1 MIRRAA
7 LLAGVLLV
15 AGCAAPGQGDGGT
28 EGFTAHLSGA
38 QEVPPLSGGGGGGA
52 HVVYDH
58 RTQLIRWTVQFH
70 GLSGPV
76 TAAHFHGPA
85 GPGQNA
91 GVAVPFE
98 GNLNAQP
105 LKGEA
110 RITPEQFGQ
119 LASGQWYVNLHTA
132 RHPQGE
138 VRGQLRPLASR

>member
-1 MIRRAA
+1 MRRLALALAGAVALSACAA
-7 LLAGVLLV
+7 LQA
-15 AGCAAPGQGDGGT
+15 DDS
-28 EGFTAHLSGA
+28 EGFTARLSGA
-38 QEVPPLSGGGGGGA
+38 QEVPAVASTGTGSA
-52 HVVYDH
+52 DVVFDH
-58 RTQLIRWTVQFH
+58 RTHTIRWQVSYE

-76 TAAHFHGPA
+76 TGAHLHGPA

-91 GVAVPFE
+91 PVAVPLT
-98 GNLNAQP
+98 GDLNAPP
-105 LKGEA
+105 LRGAA